1 MLDNNL
7 NSPSGAAEDGRD
19 RSRQSSEARPLTDRE
34 VPLGR
39 PGMSAELHA
48 WLDGE
53 LPESSVRKAELT
65 RDVELWSRVNEETAR
80 RREIQTAHNLEHG
93 ITPMTVI
100 KSADQVRFI
109 TRVADARVEEP
120 QAPPKKGKRVAE
132 KPSGYEGVDLEQLLK
147 LLEQQMK
154 QAAVD
159 LDFETAAQLRDQI
172 FELKTRLSDAAAA
185 SR

>member
-39 PGMSAELHA
+39 PGMSTELHA
-48 WLDGE
+48 WLDGD

-80 RREIQTAHNLEHG
+80 RRRLKTPAHVQAAIMAALPQAAPQAATPWFEREIVV
-93 ITPMTVI
+93 TPMTAIASV
-100 KSADQVRFI
+100 V
-109 TRVADARVEEP
+109 
-120 QAPPKKGKRVAE
+120 
-132 KPSGYEGVDLEQLLK
+132 GV
-147 LLEQQMK
+147 
-154 QAAVD
+154 AAVAATI
-159 LDFETAAQLRDQI
+159 TALVISAR
-172 FELKTRLSDAAAA
+172 
-185 SR
+185 

>member
-7 NSPSGAAEDGRD
+7 NSPSGAAEDGRN

-65 RDVELWSRVNEETAR
+65 RDVELWSRVNEETDR
-80 RREIQTAHNLEHG
+80 RRRLRTPAHVQAAIMAALPQAAPQAVTPWFEREIVV
-93 ITPMTVI
+93 TPMTAIASV
-100 KSADQVRFI
+100 V
-109 TRVADARVEEP
+109 
-120 QAPPKKGKRVAE
+120 
-132 KPSGYEGVDLEQLLK
+132 GV
-147 LLEQQMK
+147 
-154 QAAVD
+154 AAVAATI
-159 LDFETAAQLRDQI
+159 TALVINGR
-172 FELKTRLSDAAAA
+172 
-185 SR
+185 

>member
-39 PGMSAELHA
+39 SSGMSAELHA

-53 LPESSVRKAELT
+53 LPESSVRKAELS
-65 RDVELWSRVNEETAR
+65 RDVELWSRVNEETER
-80 RREIQTAHNLEHG
+80 RRRLRTPAHVQAAIMAALPQAAPQAVTPWFEREIVV
-93 ITPMTVI
+93 TPMTAIASVVGI
-100 KSADQVRFI
+100 
-109 TRVADARVEEP
+109 
-120 QAPPKKGKRVAE
+120 
-132 KPSGYEGVDLEQLLK
+132 
-147 LLEQQMK
+147 
-154 QAAVD
+154 AAVAATI
-159 LDFETAAQLRDQI
+159 TALVVN
-172 FELKTRLSDAAAA
+172 